1 MLRILGS
8 PKKLCNDWTRREL
21 LTAAGFGALGFGDSS
36 LPPCADGSVLTDSPA

>member
-36 LPPCADGSVLTDSPA
+36 LPPRADGSVLTDSPA